1 MRIQEQPE
9 LYKDLTELPEHLQAP
24 TWLWSG
30 MLAVVILGL
39 VLGVTAEAFH
49 PAETVANCVFFPAAF
64 LYLFMSVVD
73 FCEHFRIEKLLT
85 GSYFGTAF
93 VPLGETI
100 NHGITTLIIV
110 ALFALARPLTF
121 PLETRDYILLA
132 LPGLFLFFGI
142 RDEVKYHRRRSYHR
156 EDIMHTVSHLSA
168 GVMLASYMAVALV
181 DWQKMA

>member
-9 LYKDLTELPEHLQAP
+9 LFKDLTELPEHLQAP

-30 MLAVVILGL
+30 MVAMVVLGLILGL
-39 VLGVTAEAFH
+39 TGEAKHPGEMVL
-49 PAETVANCVFFPAAF
+49 NCVFCPSAA
-64 LYLFMSVVD
+64 LYLFMSLVD
-73 FCEHFRIEKLLT
+73 FAEHFRIEKLLT

-93 VPLGETI
+93 VPIGESI

-110 ALFALARPLTF
+110 ALFLLARPLTF
-121 PLETRDYILLA
+121 PLEPRDYVLLA

-168 GVMLASYMAVALV
+168 GVMLASYMAVSLI
-181 DWQKMA
+181 DWQKLV